1 MLEITERLEDGAA
14 PAACLT
20 LTYEQRQKSR
30 LRACLDDGREAAMLL
45 PRGAALRHGD
55 LLRAENGL
63 IVEVRAAGEAVST
76 ASAANPLLWA
86 RACYH
91 LGNRHVALQIGDG
104 WLRYRR
110 DHVLDDM
117 VRSLSLVV
125 KHETA
130 PFEPEG
136 GAYGRQH
143 GHTHSH
149 AHDD

>member
-1 MLEITERLEDGAA
+1 MLQITERLADPTS
-14 PAACLT
+14 PAAHVT

-30 LRACLDDGREAAMLL
+30 LRVCLDDGREAAMIL
-45 PRGAALRHGD
+45 PRGATLRHGD
-55 LLRAENGL
+55 LLRAQDGL
-63 IVEVRAAGEAVST
+63 VIEVHAAEEEVST
-76 ASAANPLLWA
+76 ASTPNLPLLA

-117 VRSLSLVV
+117 VRSLTLVI
-125 KHETA
+125 KHENA
-130 PFEPEG
+130 PFEPES
-136 GAYGRQH
+136 GAYGQRH

-149 AHDD
+149 EHDD